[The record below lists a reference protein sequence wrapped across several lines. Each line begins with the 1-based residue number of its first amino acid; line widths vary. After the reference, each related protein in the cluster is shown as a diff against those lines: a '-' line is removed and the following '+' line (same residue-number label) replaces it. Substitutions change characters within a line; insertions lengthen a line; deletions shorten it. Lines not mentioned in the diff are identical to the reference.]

1 MNFYLKSRL
10 DTALAEDS
18 AFDDATTR
26 CLSTLGSERKTAKII
41 AKNEGVFCGAF
52 LAEPIF
58 KDLSRHAKGKVLV
71 QDGKP
76 VRPGQVLMEITAPL
90 SAILAGERT
99 FLNLTCHLSGIA
111 TLTRKY
117 LQAVKGSKAKIL
129 DTRKTTPLWRDLEKY
144 AVICGGGFNHRFA
157 LSDAILVKDNHVEA
171 VRSSGRALVDFY
183 GKKQLSSVRKKLKFV
198 EIEAKTLP
206 EVHEAIAC
214 QPDVILLDN
223 MSLVRLKK
231 SIVLIKKS
239 SRKILIEVSGGITL
253 QKAKRLA
260 RLGVDR
266 ISVGALTHSAPV
278 LDISLEVV

>member
-1 MNFYLKSRL
+1 
-10 DTALAEDS
+10 
-18 AFDDATTR
+18 
-26 CLSTLGSERKTAKII
+26 
-41 AKNEGVFCGAF
+41 
-52 LAEPIF
+52 
-58 KDLSRHAKGKVLV
+58 
-71 QDGKP
+71 
-76 VRPGQVLMEITAPL
+76 MEITAPL

-99 FLNLTCHLSGIA
+99 FLNLACHLSGVA
-111 TLTRKY
+111 TLTHRY
-117 LQAVKGSKAKIL
+117 VQAVKGSGAKIL

-144 AVICGGGFNHRFA
+144 AVTCGGGYNHRNA

-171 VRSSGRALVDFY
+171 VRASGGALIDFY
-183 GKKQLSSVRKKLKFV
+183 GKKQLASVRKKLKFV

-206 EVHEAIAC
+206 EVMEAVAC

-223 MSLVRLKK
+223 MSLARLKK
-231 SIVLIKKS
+231 SIVLIKKT